1 MLDEFLNLLKEAPPG
16 DVFNPWWEVDF
27 DNDKYNDSYKVR
39 QQNLRSYFS
48 ERLGQIQYI
57 MLAEALG
64 YQGGHFTGI
73 PMTSER
79 LLLGEL
85 EEKQLFANYVFTG
98 KHQRTSKED
107 LNQKGFNEPTAT
119 IVWSELVRFNL
130 THKTILWNSFPWHP
144 YKKENGFLSN
154 RTPTSSERRSGRE
167 VLKYLKA
174 RINNVRFLA
183 IGRQAEQQ
191 LAEIGESCDVLRHP
205 AHGGAN
211 IFKQQMRDVISG
223 QYSELRRKDVVLRTQ
238 QQY

>member
-1 MLDEFLNLLKEAPPG
+1 MLDDFLNLLKEAPLG
-16 DVFNPWWEVDF
+16 EVFNPWWEVDF
-27 DNDKYNDSYKVR
+27 DNDKYNNSYKVR

-48 ERLGQIQYI
+48 ERLDQVQYI

-85 EEKQLFANYVFTG
+85 ADKQLFGSHVFSG
-98 KHQRTSKED
+98 KHQRTSKEK

-119 IVWSELVRFNL
+119 IVWSELVRFNF

-144 YKKENGFLSN
+144 YKKQNGFLSN
-154 RTPTSSERRSGRE
+154 RTPNSSERRVGKE
-167 VLKYLKA
+167 VFKYLIAQFPHVKL
-174 RINNVRFLA
+174 LA
-183 IGRQAEQQ
+183 IGRQAQQQ
-191 LAEIGESCDVLRHP
+191 LAEIGMSSIGLRHP

-211 IFKQQMRDVISG
+211 LFRKQLRELMSG
-223 QYSELRRKDVVLRTQ
+223 SSQELKRKGEF
-238 QQY
+238 

>member
-1 MLDEFLNLLKEAPPG
+1 MLDEFLNLLKDSPNG

-27 DNDKYNDSYKVR
+27 EHDQHHDSYKVR
-39 QQNLRSYFS
+39 QQNLRAYFS
-48 ERLGQIQYI
+48 ERLDQVHYI

-85 EEKQLFANYVFTG
+85 ADKQLFGSHVFSG
-98 KHQRTSKED
+98 EHQRTSKEK
-107 LNQKGFNEPTAT
+107 LNHKGFNEPTAT

-144 YKKENGFLSN
+144 YKKQNGFLSN
-154 RTPTSSERRSGRE
+154 RTPTPSERRVGRE
-167 VLKYLKA
+167 VLKYLMA
-174 RINNVRFLA
+174 QFPNVRLLA
-183 IGRQAEQQ
+183 IGRHAQQQ
-191 LAEIGESCDVLRHP
+191 LAEIGISSIGLRHP

-211 IFKQQMRDVISG
+211 LFRNQLQELMSG
-223 QYSELRRKDVVLRTQ
+223 PSRELNRGGEF
-238 QQY
+238 

>member
-1 MLDEFLNLLKEAPPG
+1 MLDDFLNLLKETPSG
-16 DVFNPWWEVDF
+16 EVFNPWWEVDI

-85 EEKQLFANYVFTG
+85 EKKQLFANHVFTG

-107 LNQKGFNEPTAT
+107 LNPKGFNEPTAT
-119 IVWSELVRFNL
+119 VVWSELVRYNL

-144 YKKENGFLSN
+144 YKKEYGFLSN
-154 RTPTSSERRSGRE
+154 RTPTPSERRSGRK
-167 VLKYLKA
+167 VLNYLKA

-183 IGRQAEQQ
+183 IGRQAEKQ
-191 LAEIGESCDVLRHP
+191 LTEIGESCDVLRHP

-211 IFKQQMRDVISG
+211 LFKQQIRDVILG
-223 QYSELRRKDVVLRTQ
+223 QY
-238 QQY
+238 